1 MSKRDQI
8 QQEALNI
15 ALVNRRCT
23 LGISMGVGKTYIG
36 LQYIQHFMNI
46 LGPIRVLVAAP
57 KVSIFQSW
65 LDDAVKFKLDLKVL
79 HSIKFT
85 TYLSLPKQSND
96 YDIVILDE
104 AHSLR
109 ESHIEWLEQHQG
121 RILGLTGTP
130 PRHSTSEKGKLVDK
144 YCPVMY
150 KYITDSAVSDGILND
165 YQIHVHYLNLNT
177 ANTLPVQTK
186 KMKFFTSERKN
197 YEYWSERV
205 EAAGDNKKLKQ
216 IASVMRMRALMTF
229 ETKEIYAARLMRQ
242 FTDKTIIFCNT
253 HEQADKLCS
262 HSYHSGNVN
271 SSESLRMFKEGS
283 INKLSC
289 VAQLN
294 EGVTIPDLK
303 VGIILHAYGNER
315 KSNQRIGRLLRLN
328 PNDKADVHILC
339 YRNTVDEKWV
349 DSALQ
354 DLDPEKITYYNA
366 VQYEHSVF

>member
-8 QQEALNI
+8 QEEALNI
-15 ALVNRRCT
+15 ALMNRRCT
-23 LGISMGVGKTYIG
+23 LAISMGVGKTYIG

-65 LDDAVKFKLDLKVL
+65 LDDAVKFKLDLGVL

-85 TYLSLPKQSND
+85 TYLSLPKQTQD

-104 AHSLR
+104 VHSLR
-109 ESHIEWLEQHQG
+109 ESHDEWLSQFEG

-130 PRHSTSEKGKLVDK
+130 PRHQDSEKGKMVSK
-144 YCPVMY
+144 YCPVMH
-150 KYITDSAVSDGILND
+150 KYITNSAVEDGILND
-165 YQIHVHYLNLNT
+165 YRIHVHYLNLNT
-177 ANTLPVQTK
+177 SNTVPIETK

-197 YEYWSERV
+197 YDYWTERV
-205 EAAGDNKKLKQ
+205 EAAQGQKQKQ
-216 IASVMRMRALMTF
+216 IASVMRMRALMGF
-229 ETKEIYAARLMRQ
+229 ATKEQYAARLMNHV
-242 FTDKTIIFCNT
+242 TGKTIVFCNT
-253 HEQADKLCS
+253 HEQADKLCKD
-262 HSYHSGNVN
+262 SYHSGNVHSN
-271 SSESLRMFKEGS
+271 ENLRRFKEDE
-283 INKLSC
+283 INQLSC

-294 EGVTIPDLK
+294 EGVTIPDLR
-303 VGIILHAYGNER
+303 VGIILHAFGNER

-328 PNDKADVHILC
+328 PNDTADIHVLC

-366 VQYEHSVF
+366 SQHEHAVF